1 MVSPV
6 GDDFFGRGDLG
17 SPVEKNKPT
26 ATTMFGKLK
35 NYPTATVGDDALGV
49 PLGGLMPYLLY
60 L

>member
-26 ATTMFGKLK
+26 ATTMFSSSEG
-35 NYPTATVGDDALGV
+35 YPPQL
-49 PLGGLMPYLLY
+49 
-60 L
+60 